1 MAREYRLTCQ
11 LWLPLPLEKVFLFF
25 AEAGNLSR
33 ITPPW
38 LNFTI
43 RTSGDI
49 LLRNGALLDCAINWM
64 RLPIRWKTRIAM
76 YNPPRQFRDEQ
87 LQGPYTKW
95 VHTHRFWPEDQG
107 TVIFDEVLYR
117 LPFGSLGVLAH
128 RLLVRRQLTEIFA
141 FRQRVIPEL
150 LLGEQSARARQIEPV
165 TIHRQA

>member
-1 MAREYRLTCQ
+1 MTREYRLTCQ
-11 LWLPLPLEKVFLFF
+11 LWIPLPLEKIFPFF
-25 AEAGNLSR
+25 SDAGNLSR

-38 LNFTI
+38 LKFTI
-43 RTSGDI
+43 RTPGDI
-49 LLRNGALLDCAINWM
+49 LMRDGTLIDYTINWL

-87 LQGPYTKW
+87 LQGPYLKW
-95 VHTHRFWPEDQG
+95 VHTHRFWPEDHG

-117 LPFGSLGVLAH
+117 LPLGSLGVLAH
-128 RLLVRRQLTEIFA
+128 HLVVRRQLTQIFT

-150 LLGEQSARARQIEPV
+150 LLGGQSIKARLMEPV